1 MKNIKAKYTIYG
13 VLYLIILII
22 SMSYI
27 NSAFRLFSMQPDIYS
42 FGSLTL
48 IAFSFWKASSGL
60 CKYIVCIRLAE
71 LEKQEE
77 QSDDCKRED

>member
-1 MKNIKAKYTIYG
+1 MSIKAKYTIYG

-27 NSAFRLFSMQPDIYS
+27 DSAFNLFSMQPDIYS
-42 FGSLTL
+42 FCSLTL

-60 CKYIVCIRLAE
+60 CKYIVYIRLAE

-77 QSDDCKRED
+77 RSDVSKSED

>member
-1 MKNIKAKYTIYG
+1 MSIKAKYTIYG

-27 NSAFRLFSMQPDIYS
+27 DSAFNLFSMQPDIYS
-42 FGSLTL
+42 FCSLTL

-60 CKYIVCIRLAE
+60 CKYIVYIRLAE

-77 QSDDCKRED
+77 QSDVSKSED